1 MPVVRKLQNIGG
13 SRGVILPRAFLDQLA
28 LEDDSQV
35 EISLEGEHIVIVPHL
50 SRSPAKIAAVR
61 ENGKLGGRPRKQK
74 AASR

>member
-35 EISLEGEHIVIVPHL
+35 EISLKGDEIWITAHRPED
-50 SRSPAKIAAVR
+50 AKR
-61 ENGKLGGRPRKQK
+61 GRPRKPAK
-74 AASR
+74 G